1 MKIYYG
7 LYKEWL
13 FFFFFEENLKSIFFS
28 SFKYNF
34 VGRKNMEI

>member
-13 FFFFFEENLKSIFFS
+13 FFFFEENSKSIFFS

-34 VGRKNMEI
+34 FERKNMEI